1 MSPQAKRKRTAAYE
15 RGRGREKREERVG
28 EPDEMS
34 TESRTRGAEAFVYCA
49 AVQREVQ
56 TPAELQGTERAAPW
70 AALCGR
76 GCLHT
81 ESQPATLRSLSAS
94 APIALAIQRSS
105 ILIRKPQLNE

>member
-15 RGRGREKREERVG
+15 RGRGRVKQEERVG

-34 TESRTRGAEAFVYCA
+34 AESRTRVAEAFVYCVA
-49 AVQREVQ
+49 AQREVQ
-56 TPAELQGTERAAPW
+56 TPAQLQGTERAAPW

-81 ESQPATLRSLSAS
+81 ESQSATLRSLSDS
-94 APIALAIQRSS
+94 ALFALAIQELPFS
-105 ILIRKPQLNE
+105 LGNLG